1 MKKKLFVNFVL
12 FLELVMLALYV
23 VNLKFTNI
31 SSIVPL
37 NYVISITEIGID
49 KLVWLSEIVQIKYLV
64 NLLLGF
70 NMPGLEFLLALLLAN
85 IAWIIV
91 FYIIFGTI
99 GAIAKHNRKK
109 KIRKVIS
116 EYKLTPTEEK
126 RFASENYKKKATRW
140 VGKSLIIPIVVMAIL
155 VLARFDV
162 ENVPAWGLQINNS
175 LGLNI
180 YSKYI
185 LPIIDMVLE
194 PIQIN
199 NYVKVLFTNEIG
211 IGYFDL
217 VNTYLSQIAWLEYI
231 VLGVVCILV
240 VLIWW
245 LIFKLISLIFRKA
258 GAKRLSKKA
267 KAKYIAKMEKQE
279 YKLRKKYKD
288 DATIKGD
295 EFLKIIEEEL
305 EEEALEIA
313 KIKEEKSSRHQK
325 KIDAR
330 KKAYLEEIGY
340 GVVDLGVAK
349 EDNAKKATEPLV
361 EREIRYISDADIDII
376 LDEEPVI
383 EIVEEDDMEVVEL
396 EKKEDDL
403 FFEKYHEDDVDLDLV
418 EEHKP
423 EPKDVIKYVEEKA
436 KPKEEIV
443 KEEPVVETP
452 IEEEKIEVEKF
463 EEILT
468 DEIEEPIKEEKTTPE
483 VKEEPV
489 VKEKVEE
496 EAPKKVDPFAAYR
509 NRVNKGHGAKK
520 VQSFKDAGFKED
532 EMMVRE
538 DGVKVSIKYDP
549 FAKWRAQERKKGYGA
564 KKVPSFKELQALKE
578 KENAQVK
585 KEEPKKAA
593 PTKKENPFAAY
604 QNKPKQSSGSKK
616 VPPMKKEETPK
627 VEEKVEVKPAP
638 KKENL
643 FAKNQNSPRA
653 GTGSKKVPPMK
664 KEEAPK
670 VEEKVEVKPASKKEN
685 PFAKNQNSPRAGTGS
700 KKVPPMKKEEP
711 KKEVKKEEVKTSS
724 PSKND
729 PFAAY
734 RNKINKK

>member
-1 MKKKLFVNFVL
+1 MKKKLFVNFIL
-12 FLELVMLALYV
+12 FLELVMLVVYL
-23 VNLKFTNI
+23 VNLKFASSL
-31 SSIVPL
+31 SSIVPF
-37 NYVISITEIGID
+37 NYVISVTQIGID
-49 KLVWLSEIVQIKYLV
+49 KLVWLSEVVQIKYLV

-70 NMPGLEFLLALLLAN
+70 NMPGVEFLLALLLAN
-85 IAWIIV
+85 IAWIVV

-99 GAIAKHNRKK
+99 GAIIKHHRRK

-126 RFASENYKKKATRW
+126 RFAPINYKKKATKW
-140 VGKSLIIPIVVMAIL
+140 IGKSLIIPVVL
-155 VLARFDV
+155 LALFVCIRFDIR
-162 ENVPAWGLQINNS
+162 NILAWDLTVNNEY
-175 LGLNI
+175 GFGFDI
-180 YSKYI
+180 YYKGI
-185 LPIIDMVLE
+185 LPVINLVAE
-194 PIQIN
+194 PLNVDDYI
-199 NYVKVLFTNEIG
+199 KVLFTNEQG
-211 IGYFDL
+211 WGYFNL
-217 VNTYLSQIAWLEYI
+217 VNTYLVTVPWLEY
-231 VLGVVCILV
+231 VILPV
-240 VLIWW
+240 AALLILFIWW
-245 LIFKLISLIFRKA
+245 GLFKLISLIFRKA
-258 GAKRLSKKA
+258 RMNRLSRKA

-288 DATIKGD
+288 DATVKGD

-305 EEEALEIA
+305 EEDALEIA

-340 GVVDLGVAK
+340 GVVDLGIAK
-349 EDNAKKATEPLV
+349 EDATKKNEEPLV

-396 EKKEDDL
+396 VKKEDDL

-436 KPKEEIV
+436 KPKEEV
-443 KEEPVVETP
+443 KEEPVVEELP
-452 IEEEKIEVEKF
+452 VEEEKIEVEKF
-463 EEILT
+463 EEEPLNVV
-468 DEIEEPIKEEKTTPE
+468 EEPIKEETPAPE
-483 VKEEPV
+483 VKEEPI
-489 VKEKVEE
+489 VEE
-496 EAPKKVDPFAAYR
+496 TPKKVDPFAAYR
-509 NRVNKGHGAKK
+509 NRVNKGHGSKK
-520 VQSFKDAGFKED
+520 VQSFKAAGFKED

-578 KENAQVK
+578 AEQK
-585 KEEPKKAA
+585 KEEAKKEVV
-593 PTKKENPFAAY
+593 TKKENPFAKY
-604 QNKPKQSSGSKK
+604 
-616 VPPMKKEETPK
+616 
-627 VEEKVEVKPAP
+627 
-638 KKENL
+638 
-643 FAKNQNSPRA
+643 QNSPR
-653 GTGSKKVPPMK
+653 K
-664 KEEAPK
+664 
-670 VEEKVEVKPASKKEN
+670 
-685 PFAKNQNSPRAGTGS
+685 GTGS

-711 KKEVKKEEVKTSS
+711 KKEVKKEEVKKSS